1 MTRRAPRAT
10 LNAIVVALVTL
21 VLAGAVLAAPGSAAA
36 DPYKPVRK
44 HAAKRHVVK
53 RVSRGLRAVQ
63 IANHLTG
70 IPYRWGGS
78 SPRGGFDCS
87 GLVQYVYAKV
97 GIHLPHYAAGQYGAA
112 AASRASR
119 CGRAI
124 SSSSPVSATSA
135 STPAAG
141 SSSTRLG
148 VARPSAGRGSRRT
161 GATTAPRVSSQPRAA
176 CSPLPERPAK
186 I

>member
-10 LNAIVVALVTL
+10 LNAIVVTLVTL

-36 DPYKPVRK
+36 DPHKPTRK
-44 HAAKRHVVK
+44 HAERHVVK

-78 SPRGGFDCS
+78 SPGGGFDCS

-97 GIHLPHYAAGQYGAA
+97 GIHLPHYAAGQYGRGRRV
-112 AASRASR
+112 SRDALRAGDLVFFSGLGHVGIYAGGGKFIHAPRSGTTVRWSR
-119 CGRAI
+119 L
-124 SSSSPVSATSA
+124 SSH
-135 STPAAG
+135 G
-141 SSSTRLG
+141 SYYGATRLF
-148 VARPSAGRGSRRT
+148 
-161 GATTAPRVSSQPRAA
+161 AA
-176 CSPLPERPAK
+176 
-186 I
+186 